1 MKTIRRVVVR
11 DDGIGIDVAD
21 ADAALAEAL
30 VDVTVD

>member
-21 ADAALAEAL
+21 AALAEAL